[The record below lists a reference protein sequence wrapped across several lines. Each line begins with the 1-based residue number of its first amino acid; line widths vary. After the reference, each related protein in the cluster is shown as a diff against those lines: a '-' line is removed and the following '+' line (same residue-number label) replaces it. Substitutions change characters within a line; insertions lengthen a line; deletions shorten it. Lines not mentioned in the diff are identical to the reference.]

1 MSGYDMV
8 CEYLPPPTY
17 TYSLLHGRMK
27 PAEKESEMHKFKSG
41 KTQIMVATTVIE
53 VGVNVPN
60 ASVMVI
66 ENTERFGLSQLHQL
80 RGRVGRGAE
89 QSYCIL
95 MSGYP
100 LSSNGKKRIQTMVRT
115 TDGFEIAKVDLELRG
130 PGELDGTKQSGI
142 LDLKLS
148 DIRKDE
154 AILIAARAEAES
166 WLDFDELLTL
176 PESAP
181 IRYELQKTPN
191 RTIWSKI
198 S

>member
-1 MSGYDMV
+1 M
-8 CEYLPPPTY
+8 
-17 TYSLLHGRMK
+17 
-27 PAEKESEMHKFKSG
+27 
-41 KTQIMVATTVIE
+41 
-53 VGVNVPN
+53 
-60 ASVMVI
+60 
-66 ENTERFGLSQLHQL
+66 
-80 RGRVGRGAE
+80 
-89 QSYCIL
+89 
-95 MSGYP
+95 
-100 LSSNGKKRIQTMVRT
+100 
-115 TDGFEIAKVDLELRG
+115 
-130 PGELDGTKQSGI
+130 DGTKQSGI

>member
-1 MSGYDMV
+1 
-8 CEYLPPPTY
+8 
-17 TYSLLHGRMK
+17 
-27 PAEKESEMHKFKSG
+27 
-41 KTQIMVATTVIE
+41 
-53 VGVNVPN
+53 
-60 ASVMVI
+60 
-66 ENTERFGLSQLHQL
+66 
-80 RGRVGRGAE
+80 
-89 QSYCIL
+89 
-95 MSGYP
+95 
-100 LSSNGKKRIQTMVRT
+100 MVRT

-154 AILIAARAEAES
+154 SILIAARVEAEN
-166 WLDFDELLTL
+166 WLQFDELLGL

-181 IRYELQKTPN
+181 IRYELQKTPH

>member
-1 MSGYDMV
+1 
-8 CEYLPPPTY
+8 
-17 TYSLLHGRMK
+17 
-27 PAEKESEMHKFKSG
+27 
-41 KTQIMVATTVIE
+41 
-53 VGVNVPN
+53 
-60 ASVMVI
+60 
-66 ENTERFGLSQLHQL
+66 
-80 RGRVGRGAE
+80 
-89 QSYCIL
+89 

-100 LSSNGKKRIQTMVRT
+100 LSANGKKRIQTMVRT
-115 TDGFEIAKVDLELRG
+115 TDGFEIARVDLELRG

-154 AILIAARAEAES
+154 SILVAARVEAEN
-166 WLDFDELLTL
+166 WLQHDELLVL

-181 IRYELQKTPN
+181 IRFELQKTPN

>member
-1 MSGYDMV
+1 M
-8 CEYLPPPTY
+8 
-17 TYSLLHGRMK
+17 
-27 PAEKESEMHKFKSG
+27 
-41 KTQIMVATTVIE
+41 IATTVIE

-66 ENTERFGLSQLHQL
+66 ENAERFGLSQLHQL

-95 MSGYP
+95 ITGSK
-100 LSSNGKKRIQTMVRT
+100 LSEAAKKRIITMVRS

-130 PGELDGTKQSGI
+130 PGEIDGTKQSGI
-142 LDLKLS
+142 LDLKLA
-148 DIRKDE
+148 DIRQDE
-154 AILIAARAEAES
+154 SILIAARSEAQDWIE
-166 WLDFDELLTL
+166 FDELLMKS
-176 PESAP
+176 ESIP
-181 IRYELQKTPN
+181 IKNELSKNPH